1 MIVWA
6 IIVIQWC
13 HVLLGLFWFGSTL
26 YFDIVLVPAVTTL
39 PLELQRTISQP
50 LAFRADRVFIPSA
63 LLVMLLGL
71 LRGTIWGPVK
81 SWEFLFGTPYGLTF
95 LVAFL
100 ATIATFVCGVFL
112 TSRAARKLDTF
123 PLAEVKQPG
132 GASALAFAAQVQRV
146 KLFALIELLGFF
158 VVFTC
163 MILMR
168 FGL

>member
-1 MIVWA
+1 MWA

-26 YFDIVLVPAVTTL
+26 YFDIVLIPVVTTL
-39 PLELQRTISQP
+39 PLELQRAISQP
-50 LAFRADRVFIPSA
+50 LAMRADRVFIPSA
-63 LLVMLLGL
+63 LLVILLGL
-71 LRGTIWGPVK
+71 LRGTIWGPIK
-81 SWEFLFGTPYGLTF
+81 SWMFLFATAYGLTF
-95 LVAFL
+95 LIAFL
-100 ATIATFVCGVFL
+100 ATVATFAWGVFV

-123 PLAEVKQPG
+123 PLEEVKRPC

-146 KLFALIELLGFF
+146 KLFALLELLGFL
-158 VVFTC
+158 VIFTS